1 MALRNFKLENI
12 LEKGRIKVE
21 KNRDKIFQLFI

>member
-12 LEKGRIKVE
+12 LEKGRIKGE
-21 KNRDKIFQLFI
+21 KNRDKNFQLFI